1 MKRRRVLSCVLSALL
16 LCSCAGGETLQTE
29 QPESE
34 VTTAATTSAP
44 QTEVTSVTTRQTTT
58 AETTT
63 TTILETAPTETEQ
76 PVTEP
81 VDFSEYFYF
90 DYNTSDYA
98 ERFCDWYFDS
108 SCVLQT
114 EQEFLHNGGTKEILA
129 AGENAVR
136 ASEDFR
142 AADEISQTAE
152 LRDDGDFYYTVDG
165 KLDHRFSL
173 SDELVDEKGRAQIL
187 FNSAVADDFDGD
199 GSTEFFLLY
208 NIPYFEWL
216 DHKMQ
221 CLVFVDKNGNAEYL
235 TSGVGGYLVPIR
247 YKDFTHIAAC
257 FGVNIISHY
266 MNIYALENGAP
277 QVKRTAF
284 GLGSKLGIAMSESEA
299 QAPGSWL
306 VVWDNIDKKYKEI
319 KSEPAPKQ
327 LINAIY
333 YSSFADEL
341 KANDP
346 SFGYSDWD
354 SAEELGERLRIYGGK
369 YLSYGLYNT
378 FEYNNGFFTE
388 SYENI
393 IDSAY
398 DADTIIMSISAAEKH
413 CKTPPYAPAADY
425 APYEISTEGV
435 YDTAEEFAKAA
446 PDILAAAEDIVYQ
459 SKYYKKL
466 SYQLEHAEK
475 NGNIYTFNYC
485 STDAVNVPKTYQCN
499 FDSAFFEGDK
509 AKPLF
514 KLGAYDD
521 FDGDGKK
528 EAFIAF
534 RLPYPH
540 YFVADTKDKSD
551 YEIEMLV
558 YVSDK
563 GGCVETCDYFHTFD
577 KFRLIKY
584 GDETHLL
591 INEKWTY
598 IYSVRYGEPC
608 YEICSVEPNDDGVSF
623 GDNTFYDTDL
633 NEYCR
638 ARYVEM
644 SRYLLDKLNESAAFK
659 EQNGDKKA
667 EKAWIAGGSYIVTDS
682 CGSYRWDGEEFTFDS
697 SYGGYSTIAYSNEEY
712 LTQNVTF
719 FPMPDK
725 NTEFIDYKFT
735 ENYPAGEIPQDM
747 QDKAVAALKASK
759 YYTEASGKLDLFD
772 DEQKEKYIVNGS
784 LEPQFNKGYIE
795 DFDGDGKKEAFLYV
809 DMPMNYN
816 TYYIWECS
824 FLIFC
829 GSGGDVEIL
838 ADESGLYDATVLDYG
853 GFKHII
859 LGGYGTCGAEDHY
872 CVWGVYGGKAKQ
884 LVGARAS
891 YGKFGC
897 FLTSYGWQSMGAMMY
912 FDTAK
917 EKYISVEGVSVP
929 YEQVK
934 ALDKDNVLAE
944 FDEYLK
950 EDPIAFGVLCFGG
963 RYYSISLSV
972 MDGGS
977 PFVCE
982 DGRLKSMDTWSV
994 RSNHFSDD
1002 IGDTV
1007 RDVDIDGA
1015 FASMKKVG

>member
-1 MKRRRVLSCVLSALL
+1 MKIKRVLSCVLSALL
-16 LCSCAGGETLQTE
+16 LCSCAGGETVQTE
-29 QPESE
+29 QTESVTTADVPQTE
-34 VTTAATTSAP
+34 SVETTARQTTTAATTTTVDESVV
-44 QTEVTSVTTRQTTT
+44 TEP
-58 AETTT
+58 E
-63 TTILETAPTETEQ
+63 PTKA
-76 PVTEP
+76 EP
-81 VDFSEYFYF
+81 VDFSEYFCF
-90 DYNTSDYA
+90 DYNTSDYG

-108 SCVLQT
+108 ACVMQT

-129 AGENAVR
+129 AGESAVR
-136 ASEDFR
+136 VSEDFR

-152 LRDDGDFYYTVDG
+152 LRDDGDFYYTVDSE
-165 KLDHRFSL
+165 LDHRFSL
-173 SDELVDEKGRAQIL
+173 SDELVDESGRAQIL
-187 FNSAVADDFDGD
+187 FHSAVADDFDGD
-199 GSTEFFLLY
+199 GSTEFFLMY

-221 CLVFVDKNGNAEYL
+221 CLVFVDKNGNAEHL

-247 YKDFTHIAAC
+247 YNGFTHIAAC
-257 FGVNIISHY
+257 FGVNILSHY
-266 MNIYALENGAP
+266 MNIYALENGTP
-277 QVKRTAF
+277 QIMRTAF
-284 GLGSKLGIAMSESEA
+284 GLGIKQGIAMSESAA

-306 VVWDNIDKKYKEI
+306 VVWDNIDKKYKAI
-319 KSEPAPKQ
+319 KSEPAPESLVK
-327 LINAIY
+327 AIY
-333 YSSFADEL
+333 YSSFAEKL
-341 KANDP
+341 KADDTFID
-346 SFGYSDWD
+346 SSYWD
-354 SAEELGERLRIYGGK
+354 SPEKLSEILSIYGGK
-369 YLSYGLYNT
+369 YLTFGLYNT
-378 FEYNNGFFTE
+378 FEYNNGYFTE
-388 SYENI
+388 AYENI
-393 IDSAY
+393 IDSSY
-398 DADTIIMSISAAEKH
+398 DSDTIIMSINAAEGK

-446 PDILAAAEDIVYQ
+446 PDILSAAEDIVYQ

-475 NGNIYTFNYC
+475 SGGTYTFNYC
-485 STDAVNVPKTYQCN
+485 VTDAANAPKTYQCN

-509 AKPLF
+509 TKPLF

-521 FDGDGKK
+521 FDSDGKN

-534 RLPYPH
+534 RLPYPN

-551 YEIEMLV
+551 YEREMLV

-563 GGCVETCDYFHTFD
+563 GGCVVTCDYFHTFD

-584 GDETHLL
+584 SDETHLL

-608 YEICSVEPNDDGVSF
+608 YEICSVEPDDNGVSF
-623 GDNTFYDTDL
+623 GADTFYDTDL
-633 NEYCR
+633 NEYRR
-638 ARYVEM
+638 AKFVEM
-644 SRYLLDKLNESAAFK
+644 RNYLLDRLNESAAFT

-667 EKAWIAGGSYIVTDS
+667 EKAWIAGGSYIVTDK
-682 CGSYRWDGEEFTFDS
+682 CGSYIWDGKEFIFES

-735 ENYPAGEIPQDM
+735 ENYPTGEIPQDM

-784 LEPQFNKGYIE
+784 IEPRFNKGYIE

-809 DMPMNYN
+809 DMPINY
-816 TYYIWECS
+816 YEDYMWERS

-829 GSGGDVEIL
+829 GSGGDMEIL
-838 ADESGLYDATVLDYG
+838 ADAFRLYDATMLDYG

-859 LGGYGTCGAEDHY
+859 LGGSGTCGAEDHY
-872 CVWGVYGGKAKQ
+872 CVWGVYGGKAK
-884 LVGARAS
+884 LLIGARAS
-891 YGKFGC
+891 YEKFGC
-897 FLTSYGWQSMGAMMY
+897 FLTSYGWQSWGGMTY

-917 EKYISVEGVSVP
+917 EEYIGVEGVSVP

-944 FDEYLK
+944 YDEYLK
-950 EDPIAFGVLCFGG
+950 DDPIGFYVVCFGG

-977 PFVCE
+977 PFVYE
-982 DGRLKSMDTWSV
+982 DGRLKPMDTRGV

-1015 FASMKKVG
+1015 FASMKKVD